1 LTFAAD
7 RLTGESLKRRFISG
21 RIEAGTRWDIFA
33 LPFLSY
39 HKSFGVQKMAEKKA
53 SMTPRQ
59 REIFG
64 ILLMTLGMLIL
75 VSVISYFISPEEAPS
90 GWQFMQVKN
99 AMGVVGVKIS
109 ELLVKFLL
117 GYPAIIVPFL
127 LIAWG
132 WNRFRG
138 MGTERIKRGTVYGL
152 SAALYFAT
160 LLAMPQV
167 LNPEQSAIGFS
178 LSGLVGGF
186 IAKHLHIAFGV
197 IGSFIIFIAVAAVA
211 FVSVTEFSLAE
222 AYEKIRSGLAHLR
235 EWLGRAW
242 SALRAWQPKLPTPEH
257 KPKVKPVFTTPM
269 QTAMEKDEVEE
280 DAAEMAEPRWKRL
293 ARMREMSEKSAAAT
307 EPAAPG
313 VAEATPQNNGS
324 SGQTIFLEPEAQP
337 PQKGKEQKPSGTEY
351 VFPSLHLLEIP
362 IGQEA
367 VQSRE
372 ELLNNAHTL
381 EERLAEFDV
390 QGHVVEINPGPVITR
405 YEYEPAPGIK
415 VSRITAL
422 ADDLALAMRAKRI
435 RIVAPIPGK
444 AAVGIEL
451 PNPEPQIV
459 YLRKLIDSESFRQS
473 PSPLTIAL
481 GETISGHVYVTSM
494 ERMPHLLIAGATG
507 SGKSVC
513 LNTVLASMLY
523 KAHPDEVHFVLV
535 DPKRLELSTY
545 RKLRFHHLTFREDLN
560 EEVVTSAQN
569 ALVVLRSLEWEME
582 NRYTILARAGVRNI
596 TEYNSRLREGK
607 LTANEGAPPYKP
619 LPFIVLIIDEL
630 ADLMLIAAKE
640 VEEPIARLTQM
651 SRAVGIHLIVATQ
664 RPSVDVITGV
674 IKANFP
680 ARIAFQV
687 ASKIDSRT
695 ILDMNG
701 AEKLLGN
708 GDMLFLPPG
717 SPEPIRIHGA
727 YISSEE
733 TERLLEHI
741 RKQPHIEKDL
751 LPIRTEG
758 EEGDGLGGGADG
770 LRDELFDEALKLV
783 VRHQQGSISLLQRRL
798 KIGYSRAA
806 RLIDQLEAAGIVGG
820 FDGSKAREVLV
831 DESQLEEM
839 GLT

>member
-1 LTFAAD
+1 
-7 RLTGESLKRRFISG
+7 
-21 RIEAGTRWDIFA
+21 
-33 LPFLSY
+33 
-39 HKSFGVQKMAEKKA
+39 MAEKQT
-53 SMTPRQ
+53 SMSSRQ
-59 REIFG
+59 QEEIFG
-64 ILLMTLGMLIL
+64 ILLITLGMLIL
-75 VSVISYFISPEEAPS
+75 VSLISYFIYPEEAPQ
-90 GWQFMQVKN
+90 GALLQRVEN
-99 AMGVVGVKIS
+99 AMGIAGVYIANV
-109 ELLVKFLL
+109 LVKYLL
-117 GYPAIIVPFL
+117 GYPAIIIPLL

-138 MGTERIKRGTVYGL
+138 HATQRLQRASIYGL
-152 SAALYFAT
+152 LAALYFAT
-160 LLAMPQV
+160 LFAMPHAM
-167 LNPEQSAIGFS
+167 NPKESKIGYS
-178 LSGLVGGF
+178 WSGLVGGF
-186 IAKHLHIAFGV
+186 IAEHLHRAFGDY
-197 IGSFIIFIAVAAVA
+197 GSPMILLALAVVIFIA
-211 FVSVTEFSLAE
+211 FSQISLAE
-222 AYEKIRSGLAHLR
+222 AYEKVRTGLKNIRKWLEHTLSSIQSWRPKFPVR
-235 EWLGRAW
+235 E
-242 SALRAWQPKLPTPEH
+242 PKA
-257 KPKVKPVFTTPM
+257 KVKTLTTSAVAESRTTEVVPD
-269 QTAMEKDEVEE
+269 EEEVEE
-280 DAAEMAEPRWKRL
+280 VPEPRWKRL
-293 ARMREMSEKSAAAT
+293 ARLREMSEKPASPST
-307 EPAAPG
+307 VIPGKPQPLETAAP
-313 VAEATPQNNGS
+313 
-324 SGQTIFLEPEAQP
+324 PEAISPVRPAP
-337 PQKGKEQKPSGTEY
+337 PEAPAPTPPKKVKTEAPATGEY
-351 VFPSLHLLEIP
+351 VFPPLDLLDLP
-362 IGQEA
+362 KKQDSR
-367 VQSRE
+367 QSRE
-372 ELLNNAHTL
+372 ELLNNAHML

-390 QGHVVEINPGPVITR
+390 QGNVVEINPGPVITR

-451 PNPEPQIV
+451 PNPEPQTV
-459 YLRKLIDSESFRQS
+459 YLRKLIDSDAFRQS
-473 PSPLTIAL
+473 ASPLTIAL
-481 GETISGHVYVTSM
+481 GETISGQVYVTSLD
-494 ERMPHLLIAGATG
+494 RMPHLLVAGATG

-513 LNTVLASMLY
+513 LNAIIASILY
-523 KAHPDEVHFVLV
+523 KAHPSQVEFVLV
-535 DPKRLELSTY
+535 DPKRLELSAY

-569 ALVVLRSLEWEME
+569 ALAVLRSLEWEME
-582 NRYTILARAGVRNI
+582 NRYSLLAHVGVRNI
-596 TEYNSRLREGK
+596 TEYNTRLREGK
-607 LTANEGAPPYKP
+607 LPALEDAPLKP
-619 LPFIVLIIDEL
+619 LSYMILVIDEL
-630 ADLMLIAAKE
+630 ADLMLLAAKE

-733 TERLLEHI
+733 TERIIEHI
-741 RKQPHIEKDL
+741 RKQPRYEKDL

-758 EEGDGLGGGADG
+758 EEEGMGPAMDGQ
-770 LRDELFDEALKLV
+770 RDELFDEALKLV

-806 RLIDQLEAAGIVGG
+806 RLIDQLEAAGVVGG
-820 FDGSKAREVLV
+820 FDGSKAREVLI

-839 GLT
+839 GLGS

>member
-1 LTFAAD
+1 
-7 RLTGESLKRRFISG
+7 
-21 RIEAGTRWDIFA
+21 
-33 LPFLSY
+33 
-39 HKSFGVQKMAEKKA
+39 MAEKQT
-53 SMTPRQ
+53 SMTSRQ
-59 REIFG
+59 QEEILG

-75 VSVISYFISPEEAPS
+75 VSLISYFFYPEEAPQ
-90 GWQFMQVKN
+90 GLQFLRVQN
-99 AMGVVGVKIS
+99 AMGIAGVYISHWLVKI
-109 ELLVKFLL
+109 LL
-117 GYPAIIVPFL
+117 GYPAIVIPIL

-138 MGTERIKRGTVYGL
+138 HGTERLKRLSIFGL
-152 SAALYFAT
+152 FAALYFAT
-160 LLAMPQV
+160 VLAMPQV
-167 LNPEQSAIGFS
+167 LNPNATEVGYSW
-178 LSGLVGGF
+178 SGLLGGF
-186 IAKHLHIAFGV
+186 IAKHLHIAFGM
-197 IGSFIIFIAVAAVA
+197 IGSIILLLAVAMIAVTSATRFSFADA
-211 FVSVTEFSLAE
+211 YNQILTTSVNV
-222 AYEKIRSGLAHLR
+222 R
-235 EWLGRAW
+235 EWTKRAYTAIKTW
-242 SALRAWQPKLPTPEH
+242 RPKLPERKPQP
-257 KPKVKPVFTTPM
+257 KPKPASSITVIS
-269 QTAMEKDEVEE
+269 QTEVIAEE
-280 DAAEMAEPRWKRL
+280 HEPEESSEPRWKRI
-293 ARMREMSEKSAAAT
+293 ARLRDMSEK
-307 EPAAPG
+307 PASHAIVVPPQDA
-313 VAEATPQNNGS
+313 VAEPKAAHPIVES
-324 SGQTIFLEPEAQP
+324 IASEEEPEPVAEEQP
-337 PQKGKEQKPSGTEY
+337 KKISEDVLPPASGEY
-351 VFPSLHLLEIP
+351 FFPSLDLLDAP
-362 IGQEA
+362 RDQET
-367 VQSRE
+367 VQTRE
-372 ELLNNAHTL
+372 ELLNNAHAL

-390 QGHVVEINPGPVITR
+390 QGKVVEINPGPVITR

-451 PNPEPQIV
+451 PNPQPQTV
-459 YLRKLIDSESFRQS
+459 YLRSILNSEVFRQS
-473 PSPLTIAL
+473 FSPLTLAL
-481 GETISGHVYVTSM
+481 GKTISGQEYVTTLD
-494 ERMPHLLIAGATG
+494 RMPHLLVAGSTG

-513 LNTVLASMLY
+513 LNTIITSILY
-523 KAHPDEVHFVLV
+523 KAHPRHVHFVLV

-545 RKLRFHHLTFREDLN
+545 RKLRFHHLTYRDDLN

-569 ALVVLRSLEWEME
+569 ALAVLRSLEWEME

-596 TEYNSRLREGK
+596 NEYNTRLREGK
-607 LTANEGAPPYKP
+607 LSTIGDTPPKA
-619 LPFIVLIIDEL
+619 LPYIILVIDEL
-630 ADLMLIAAKE
+630 ADLMLIAAKD

-680 ARIAFQV
+680 ARMAFQV

-701 AEKLLGN
+701 AEKLLGQ

-733 TERLLEHI
+733 TERVIEHI
-741 RKQPHIEKDL
+741 RKQPRYEKEL
-751 LPIRTEG
+751 LPIHTEG
-758 EEGDGLGGGADG
+758 DTDEGLGSTVDGG
-770 LRDELFDEALKLV
+770 RDELFNEALKLV

-820 FDGSKAREVLV
+820 FDGSKAREVLM

-839 GLT
+839 GLDT

>member
-1 LTFAAD
+1 M
-7 RLTGESLKRRFISG
+7 S
-21 RIEAGTRWDIFA
+21 
-33 LPFLSY
+33 
-39 HKSFGVQKMAEKKA
+39 EKQA
-53 SMTPRQ
+53 SVSSRQ
-59 REIFG
+59 QEEIFG
-64 ILLMTLGMLIL
+64 ILLMTLGMLIFISL
-75 VSVISYFISPEEAPS
+75 VSYFVHPEEAP
-90 GWQFMQVKN
+90 QEALMQRVEN
-99 AMGVVGVKIS
+99 SMGVAGVHIANA
-109 ELLVKFLL
+109 LVKYAL
-117 GYPAIIVPFL
+117 GYPAIVVPFL
-127 LIAWG
+127 LMAWG

-138 MGTERIKRGTVYGL
+138 AETKRLQRISIYSLV
-152 SAALYFAT
+152 AALFFAT
-160 LLAMPQV
+160 VFAMPQAM
-167 LNPEQSAIGFS
+167 NPDSTIGYS
-178 LSGLVGGF
+178 WSGLVGGF
-186 IAKHLHIAFGV
+186 IAEHLHKAFGDY
-197 IGSFIIFIAVAAVA
+197 GSPIILLALAVVVFISFSQI
-211 FVSVTEFSLAE
+211 SLAE
-222 AYEKIRSGLAHLR
+222 AYEKIRSGSLNVRQWFR
-235 EWLGRAW
+235 ETL
-242 SALRAWQPKLPTPEH
+242 SAIIEWRPKLPVP
-257 KPKVKPVFTTPM
+257 PAKPVTKPASEAAVATRGEV
-269 QTAMEKDEVEE
+269 TVAEDEEE
-280 DAAEMAEPRWKRL
+280 SGENAEPRWKRL
-293 ARMREMSEKSAAAT
+293 ARLREMSEKPSSPSTVIPGKPLERATDGVSQPVETAPEPPAPTEKSAVRPAPSET
-307 EPAAPG
+307 STTITVPKKSKEEEP
-313 VAEATPQNNGS
+313 
-324 SGQTIFLEPEAQP
+324 QP
-337 PQKGKEQKPSGTEY
+337 ALGEY
-351 VFPSLHLLEIP
+351 VFPPLDLLEYPKKIDS
-362 IGQEA
+362 
-367 VQSRE
+367 VQTRE

-390 QGHVVEINPGPVITR
+390 QGSVVEINPGPVITR

-451 PNPEPQIV
+451 PNPEPQVV
-459 YLRKLIDSESFRQS
+459 YLRKILDSEAFRQS
-473 PSPLTIAL
+473 ASPLTIVL
-481 GETISGHVYVTSM
+481 GETISGQVYVTSLD
-494 ERMPHLLIAGATG
+494 RMPHLLVAGATG

-513 LNTVLASMLY
+513 LNAIIASMLY
-523 KAHPDEVHFVLV
+523 KAHPSQVDFVLV

-560 EEVVTSAQN
+560 EEVVTTAANSLA
-569 ALVVLRSLEWEME
+569 VLRSLEWEME
-582 NRYTILARAGVRNI
+582 NRYSLLARVGVRNI
-596 TEYNSRLREGK
+596 TEYNTRLKEGK
-607 LTANEGAPPYKP
+607 LPATEGMPPFKP
-619 LPFIVLIIDEL
+619 LPYMVLVIDEL
-630 ADLMLIAAKE
+630 ADLMLTAAKE

-680 ARIAFQV
+680 ARLAFQV

-733 TERLLEHI
+733 TEKVIEHI
-741 RKQPHIEKDL
+741 RKQPHYEKDL

-758 EEGDGLGGGADG
+758 EEADGLGGGADG

-820 FDGSKAREVLV
+820 FDGSKAREVLI
-831 DESQLEEM
+831 DETQLEEM
-839 GLT
+839 GLEK

>member
-1 LTFAAD
+1 
-7 RLTGESLKRRFISG
+7 
-21 RIEAGTRWDIFA
+21 
-33 LPFLSY
+33 
-39 HKSFGVQKMAEKKA
+39 M
-53 SMTPRQ
+53 Q
-59 REIFG
+59 RVEN
-64 ILLMTLGMLIL
+64 
-75 VSVISYFISPEEAPS
+75 S
-90 GWQFMQVKN
+90 
-99 AMGVVGVKIS
+99 MGVAGVHIANV
-109 ELLVKFLL
+109 LVKYAL
-117 GYPAIIVPFL
+117 GYPAIVVPLL

-138 MGTERIKRGTVYGL
+138 LETKRLQRISIYSL
-152 SAALYFAT
+152 IAALFFAT
-160 LLAMPQV
+160 VFAMPQAM
-167 LNPEQSAIGFS
+167 NPAGSAIGYS
-178 LSGLVGGF
+178 WSGLVGGF
-186 IAKHLHIAFGV
+186 IAEHLHKAFGDF
-197 IGSFIIFIAVAAVA
+197 GSPIILLALAIVA
-211 FVSVTEFSLAE
+211 FISFSQISLAE
-222 AYEKIRSGLAHLR
+222 AYEKIRTGLINFGQWLKQTFSAIG
-235 EWLGRAW
+235 EWRPRLPVP
-242 SALRAWQPKLPTPEH
+242 QPKPPA
-257 KPKVKPVFTTPM
+257 KPALTVSMTTRG
-269 QTAMEKDEVEE
+269 DEVQAEDEDEAEE
-280 DAAEMAEPRWKRL
+280 AAEPRWKRL
-293 ARMREMSEKSAAAT
+293 ARMREASEKSASSSTVIPGKPLESPAEPERTLAPAPEPLAAT
-307 EPAAPG
+307 GNNIPVRPAP
-313 VAEATPQNNGS
+313 AEASTSITVPKKS
-324 SGQTIFLEPEAQP
+324 RDEAP
-337 PQKGKEQKPSGTEY
+337 PPAFGEY
-351 VFPSLHLLEIP
+351 VFPPLDLLEYPRKIDS
-362 IGQEA
+362 
-367 VQSRE
+367 VQTRE

-390 QGHVVEINPGPVITR
+390 SGNVVEINPGPVITR

-459 YLRKLIDSESFRQS
+459 YLRKIIDSEAFRQS
-473 PSPLTIAL
+473 TSPLTIAL
-481 GETISGHVYVTSM
+481 GETISGQVYVTSLD
-494 ERMPHLLIAGATG
+494 RMPHLLVAGATG

-513 LNTVLASMLY
+513 LNTIIASMLY
-523 KAHPDEVHFVLV
+523 KAHPSQVDFVLV

-560 EEVVTSAQN
+560 EEVVTTAANSLA
-569 ALVVLRSLEWEME
+569 VLRSLEWEME
-582 NRYTILARAGVRNI
+582 NRYTLLARVGVRNI
-596 TEYNSRLREGK
+596 SEYNTRLKEGK
-607 LTANEGAPPYKP
+607 LQATDGMPPLKP
-619 LPFIVLIIDEL
+619 LPYMVLVIDEL
-630 ADLMLIAAKE
+630 ADLMLTAAKE

-727 YISSEE
+727 FISSEE
-733 TERLLEHI
+733 TEKVIEHI
-741 RKQPHIEKDL
+741 RVQPRYEKDL

-758 EEGDGLGGGADG
+758 EEADGLSGGMDG

-806 RLIDQLEAAGIVGG
+806 RLIDQLEAAGVVGG
-820 FDGSKAREVLV
+820 FDGSKAREVLI
-831 DESQLEEM
+831 DETQLEEM
-839 GLT
+839 GLEK